1 LTAAFVYPINT
12 SMNIQELDAYNLDDA
27 VKFNDRLNP
36 RLWDKSE
43 HLRDDVR
50 AQLLL
55 IAEDFRES
63 LGVKDLDLQDITI
76 SGSNAAYTYTP
87 NSDIDLHLVVAMPED
102 PVYRELFDAKKFQ
115 YNETH
120 TIKIGG
126 YDVELYVQAA
136 DQPHYSQGIYSVLNN
151 DWIQVPRRAR
161 AAVDDAS
168 TRNKFE
174 TIGHQI
180 EAAIKSGDRQRL
192 DAMAEK
198 IKRMRQTGL
207 EQHGEFGP
215 ENLAFK
221 ILRSQGVLQKLH
233 DARAQARSQELSLK
247 EQPAQP
253 RFTWG
258 FQSEDAGL
266 TWDGVNP
273 TTCMFLNEEDPE
285 PTDEEI
291 LRDFIDFCAKELNI
305 DTLPTVKLR
314 RDPQWPVVNKT
325 FGRYRNDLA
334 MLEVAWGQRHIM
346 DVLRTVA
353 HELTH
358 RHQHERDGEEMDH
371 TAGETGS
378 PWENE
383 ANARAGILM
392 RDYAQ
397 LHPDYFE
404 AGQEEHIDEGIKS
417 TAAVAAVVAA
427 LSGAAPAQA
436 QVQDIIGAVR
446 DIGSIAIAAKKIT
459 RAGLNAEAQQ
469 ELNNYLS
476 VSGDRNSRNLS
487 VIYQLQQRLEQQA
500 EQPTGQ
506 PLPGYTQ
513 QANPATNEASGYI
526 PTKKQAKDPRFSTA
540 LTVDIKPG
548 QLGKEAN
555 KLNLKTNKQGIPQ
568 VANPNGLFEKLSLEL
583 AKFKKSQADEDY
595 SADAP
600 PGPEFK
606 PTMPAGTLRVDVS
619 DVYDWYKIGQHI
631 SNMKGLGKHDFG
643 QGPPSSIISFGDEDT
658 EHEFIG
664 DLKATGLD
672 VTDIDPKDPKKR
684 PGRTIKTDPTYN
696 VTEAFDQPY
705 PLTWEKSEADESVD
719 ALARLPDGS
728 NLSIMFNQ
736 DLDDEGQ
743 GIYSVEFWRDNSQEV
758 SGAGDSHRVFA
769 TVLAAIAQFIEK
781 RKPEQL
787 YFSANKDVE
796 PGQKSGSRS
805 NLYTTLVRRY
815 ANALG
820 YQADISDFAGS
831 TTYKL
836 NQLYEQELNEDEDL
850 DEVKMS
856 PTALRKFADSPAAK
870 GIMVGFEAELIV
882 PDVNTGDDDREM
894 EPDYDADERCTSI
907 QQVIEFFEYDEW
919 GYGISGREAER
930 LQEQLDETYYE
941 WYDEQMMRDFK
952 EEAEDLIKKVM
963 IDEKD
968 WDEDNEIQKQ
978 LELLDLSTDEMNAII
993 NAGERAPKFTTSREQ
1008 QAYSEA
1014 NPAYQKY
1021 LDAQEEAEGLL
1032 DELVQDSVRA
1042 QDKYWDAAIDDFRD
1056 NYQINDDSGFFDD
1069 VDLRWMSDV
1078 ANRFNLSW
1086 PYITFS
1092 EGSGSLDI
1100 DSVAADLSKA
1110 LGMPVVASYSYHGA
1124 QRKPGQFI
1132 IEPDGSLS
1140 PDNSEDGGLEIIS
1153 PPMPIAKAMQKLQAV
1168 IDWAQARGC
1177 YTNSSTGL
1185 HMGVSL
1191 PGQRSFAEADGD
1203 VETAS
1208 ATEKPIDFM
1217 KLALFLGDQ
1226 YVLKDFGRSANNYCR
1241 SSLEKLKEK
1250 RWSPTQ
1256 IATAMEKMRGNLINL
1271 AYKDLADRSPGRD
1284 SINMKDNYV
1293 EFRGAG
1299 GDYLSRESD
1308 EGTTFLENTLLR
1320 YVQALAIA
1328 GDPNAYRDEYA
1339 KKLYKLISPEGDN
1352 TLDLFSKFATG
1363 EIDKEK
1369 LKTEWARKTLSKD
1382 DPGSVDKS
1390 NWVLVNIKSGQRVP
1404 GAEYSGYTK
1413 PEAYALAREKYGGS
1427 LSQTMF
1433 DMQYE
1438 IEPQNSGRWEIYRDD
1453 QGQEEQLEI
1462 IDSPTRGGAVDQA
1475 YDTYTGVIPFK
1486 VRPYYG
1492 NKEAKPEPTRR
1503 AKLAKQIIQKPAQP
1517 KDYNY
1522 EIVNLGDVNLGV
1534 VDKFYA
1540 TNKQD
1545 ADATFDKWLE
1555 MKGLPNDT
1563 SNYGYRPRKQEKEV
1577 DVAQNFST
1585 NPNPTAPIANQ
1596 ARMPNGVPVWLL
1608 FDIDTGSMLKEIPDH
1623 TAREAYQQGM
1633 IWLRSIGAEDPETY
1647 GERFAIKPKIVP
1659 QDATEQEGT
1668 WQIFDATLRQ
1678 PVETFQGTWAQ
1689 ADSIA
1694 RQYETGP
1701 GERNGHEISVRRA
1714 Q

>member
-1 LTAAFVYPINT
+1 
-12 SMNIQELDAYNLDDA
+12 MNIQELDAYNLDDA

-55 IAEDFRES
+55 IAEDFKES
-63 LGVKDLDLQDITI
+63 LGVRDLDLQDITI

-120 TIKIGG
+120 NIKIGG
-126 YDVELYVQAA
+126 YDVELYVQSA

-151 DWIQVPRRAR
+151 KWIQVPRRAK
-161 AAVDDAS
+161 AEVDDAS

-180 EAAIKSGDRQRL
+180 EAAVKSGDRQRL

-207 EQHGEFGP
+207 EHHGEFGP

-258 FQSEDAGL
+258 FQTEDAGL

-291 LRDFIDFCAKELNI
+291 LQDFIDFCAKALDI
-305 DTLPTVKLR
+305 DQLPVIKLR

-325 FGRYRNDLA
+325 FGRYRNDLS
-334 MLEVAWGQRHIM
+334 MLEVAWGRRHIM

-358 RHQHERDGEEMDH
+358 RHQHERDGEKMDH

-392 RDYAQ
+392 RDYAR

-404 AGQEEHIDEGIKS
+404 AGQEEEHIDEGIKS
-417 TAAVAAVVAA
+417 TAAAAAVVAA

-446 DIGSIAIAAKKIT
+446 DIGSIALAAKKIT

-487 VIYQLQQRLEQQA
+487 VIYQLQQRLNQQQD
-500 EQPTGQ
+500 QPTGE

-513 QANPATNEASGYI
+513 QAEPANESASGYI
-526 PTKKQAKDPRFSTA
+526 PTKRQAKDPRFSTA

-583 AKFKKSQADEDY
+583 DKFKKGQADEDY

-619 DVYDWYKIGQHI
+619 DVYDWYKLGQHI

-658 EHEFIG
+658 EHEFIN

-672 VTDIDPKDPKKR
+672 VTDIDPKDPTKR
-684 PGRTIKTDPTYN
+684 PGKKIKTDPTYN
-696 VTEAFDQPY
+696 VNE
-705 PLTWEKSEADESVD
+705 SEE
-719 ALARLPDGS
+719 
-728 NLSIMFNQ
+728 
-736 DLDDEGQ
+736 
-743 GIYSVEFWRDNSQEV
+743 
-758 SGAGDSHRVFA
+758 
-769 TVLAAIAQFIEK
+769 
-781 RKPEQL
+781 
-787 YFSANKDVE
+787 
-796 PGQKSGSRS
+796 
-805 NLYTTLVRRY
+805 
-815 ANALG
+815 
-820 YQADISDFAGS
+820 
-831 TTYKL
+831 
-836 NQLYEQELNEDEDL
+836 L

-856 PTALRKFADSPAAK
+856 PTALKKFADSPAAK
-870 GIMVGFEAELIV
+870 GIMVGFEAEMIV
-882 PDVNTGDDDREM
+882 PDVNTEEEQDM
-894 EPDYDADERCTSI
+894 EADYDADERCRSI
-907 QQVIEFFEYDEW
+907 QQVIEFFEYDEY
-919 GYGISGREAER
+919 GYGISGREAEN
-930 LQEQLDETYYE
+930 LQEKLDEAYFE
-941 WYDEQMMRDFK
+941 WQDEQMMRDFR
-952 EEAEDLIKKVM
+952 EEAEDLVKKVM

-968 WDEDNEIQKQ
+968 WVQEDEVRKQ
-978 LELLDLSTDEMNAII
+978 LDMMEITGEDQEAVLA
-993 NAGERAPKFTTSREQ
+993 AGSRAPTFNSTKEQ
-1008 QAYSEA
+1008 QAYAEEHPEYEKYIEA
-1014 NPAYQKY
+1014 
-1021 LDAQEEAEGLL
+1021 LGEAEGLL
-1032 DELVQDSVRA
+1032 DDLVQDSVSA

-1056 NYQINDDSGFFDD
+1056 SYYVSDDSGFFDD
-1069 VDLRWMSDV
+1069 VGLRYMSDV
-1078 ANRFNLSW
+1078 ANRFDIFW
-1086 PYITFS
+1086 PYMTFPES
-1092 EGSGSLDI
+1092 EGSQDI
-1100 DSVAADLSKA
+1100 DSVADDLSNA
-1110 LGMPVVASYSYHGA
+1110 LGMPVKASYSYHGA
-1124 QRKPGQFI
+1124 TRKPGEFI
-1132 IEPDGSLS
+1132 VEPDGSLS
-1140 PDNSEDGGLEIIS
+1140 ADSYTDGGLEIIS
-1153 PPMPIAKAMQKLQAV
+1153 PPMPIAQAMEKLNQV
-1168 IDWAQARGC
+1168 IEWAQARGC
-1177 YTNSSTGL
+1177 YTNSTTGL

-1191 PGQRSFAEADGD
+1191 PGQRSFAEAEGDD
-1203 VETAS
+1203 VESAP
-1208 ATEKPIDFM
+1208 ATEKPVDFM

-1226 YVLKDFGRSANNYCR
+1226 YVLKEFGRQANSYTASA
-1241 SSLEKLKEK
+1241 LKKLKEK

-1308 EGTTFLENTLLR
+1308 EGMDFLENTLLR

-1328 GDPNAYRDEYA
+1328 GDPTAYRDEYA
-1339 KKLYKLISPEGDN
+1339 KKLYKLISPSGDD
-1352 TLDLFSKFATG
+1352 TLNLFSQFATG
-1363 EIDKEK
+1363 EISSEQ
-1369 LKTEWARKTLSKD
+1369 LKKDWAKRTLEKD
-1382 DPGSVDKS
+1382 DPSAINKG
-1390 NWVLVNIKSGQRVP
+1390 NWVVVDNNTGKTVQGQ
-1404 GAEYSGYTK
+1404 EYSGYT
-1413 PEAYALAREKYGGS
+1413 EDEVREKAKAKISPGGS
-1427 LSQTMF
+1427 DRDF
-1433 DMQYE
+1433 DQAYSIHPKE
-1438 IEPQNSGRWEIYRDD
+1438 TGKWEIYRDD
-1453 QGQEEQLEI
+1453 HGKDETLEI
-1462 IDSPTRGGAVDQA
+1462 IDADRRGEAVDKA
-1475 YDTYTGVIPFK
+1475 YDTYSGVIPFK
-1486 VRPYYG
+1486 VRAYYG
-1492 NKEAKPEPTRR
+1492 DEESKPEPTRR
-1503 AKLAKQIIQKPAQP
+1503 AKLAKNIIQRSAKGNWNVVYRKTGRVIDTIQKVDREQAQKLLKQVAVLHDIP
-1517 KDYNY
+1517 NVEDLEIHAEKDTQA
-1522 EIVNLGDVNLGV
+1522 GQ
-1534 VDKFYA
+1534 A
-1540 TNKQD
+1540 Q
-1545 ADATFDKWLE
+1545 
-1555 MKGLPNDT
+1555 
-1563 SNYGYRPRKQEKEV
+1563 QEKEV
-1577 DVAQNFST
+1577 KPNVAQNFTQQSGEQEVDGTGEPIWQIYQVGTGLVMSEITAGDQQEAAQALQDQLDDWATDDDVRELYAVRPKMAEQSAQST
-1585 NPNPTAPIANQ
+1585 PP
-1596 ARMPNGVPVWLL
+1596 
-1608 FDIDTGSMLKEIPDH
+1608 
-1623 TAREAYQQGM
+1623 
-1633 IWLRSIGAEDPETY
+1633 
-1647 GERFAIKPKIVP
+1647 
-1659 QDATEQEGT
+1659 DATEQTGT
-1668 WQIFDATLRQ
+1668 WQIVDVTLNQ

-1689 ADSIA
+1689 AERIA
-1694 RQYETGP
+1694 QQYETGE
-1701 GERNGHEISVRRA
+1701 GEHNGHELSVRRA
-1714 Q
+1714 

>member
-55 IAEDFRES
+55 IAEDFKES
-63 LGVKDLDLQDITI
+63 LGVRDLDLQDITI

-120 TIKIGG
+120 NIKIGG

-151 DWIQVPRRAR
+151 EWIQVPRRAK
-161 AAVDDAS
+161 AEVDDAS

-180 EAAIKSGDRQRL
+180 EAAVKSGDRQRL

-207 EQHGEFGP
+207 EHHGEFGP

-258 FQSEDAGL
+258 FQTEDAGL

-334 MLEVAWGQRHIM
+334 MLEVAWGRRHIM

-417 TAAVAAVVAA
+417 TAAAAAVVTA

-487 VIYQLQQRLEQQA
+487 VIYQLQQRLNQQQD
-500 EQPTGQ
+500 QPTGE
-506 PLPGYTQ
+506 PLTGYTQ
-513 QANPATNEASGYI
+513 QAEPANESASGYI
-526 PTKKQAKDPRFSTA
+526 PTKRQARDPRFSTA

-583 AKFKKSQADEDY
+583 AKFKKGQADEDY

-619 DVYDWYKIGQHI
+619 DVYDWYKLGQHI

-658 EHEFIG
+658 EHEFID

-672 VTDIDPKDPKKR
+672 VTDIDPADPVKR
-684 PGRTIKTDPTYN
+684 PGKTIKTDPTYN
-696 VTEAFDQPY
+696 VTE
-705 PLTWEKSEADESVD
+705 SEE
-719 ALARLPDGS
+719 
-728 NLSIMFNQ
+728 
-736 DLDDEGQ
+736 
-743 GIYSVEFWRDNSQEV
+743 
-758 SGAGDSHRVFA
+758 
-769 TVLAAIAQFIEK
+769 
-781 RKPEQL
+781 
-787 YFSANKDVE
+787 
-796 PGQKSGSRS
+796 
-805 NLYTTLVRRY
+805 
-815 ANALG
+815 
-820 YQADISDFAGS
+820 
-831 TTYKL
+831 
-836 NQLYEQELNEDEDL
+836 L

-930 LQEQLDETYYE
+930 LQEQLDEAYYE
-941 WYDEQMMRDFK
+941 WHDEQMMRDFK

-978 LELLDLSTDEMNAII
+978 LELIDDLSTDEMNAII

-1021 LDAQEEAEGLL
+1021 LDAQEEADGLL

-1092 EGSGSLDI
+1092 EGEGSLDI
-1100 DSVAADLSKA
+1100 DSVATDLSKA

-1191 PGQRSFAEADGD
+1191 PGQRSFAEAEGD

-1226 YVLKDFGRSANNYCR
+1226 YVLKDFGRSANSYCR

-1250 RWSPTQ
+1250 NWSPTQ

-1363 EIDKEK
+1363 EISSDQ
-1369 LKTEWARKTLSKD
+1369 LKKDWAKRTLEKD
-1382 DPGSVDKS
+1382 DPKAVNKG
-1390 NWVLVNIKSGQRVP
+1390 NWVVVDNNTGKTVQGQ
-1404 GAEYSGYTK
+1404 EYSGYT
-1413 PEAYALAREKYGGS
+1413 EDEVREKAKAKLSPGGS
-1427 LSQTMF
+1427 DRNF
-1433 DMQYE
+1433 DQAYSIHPKE
-1438 IEPQNSGRWEIYRDD
+1438 TGRWEIYRDD
-1453 QGQEEQLEI
+1453 HGKDETLEI
-1462 IDSPTRGGAVDQA
+1462 IDADRKAEAVDKA
-1475 YDTYTGVIPFK
+1475 YDTYSGVIPFK
-1486 VRPYYG
+1486 VRAYYG
-1492 NKEAKPEPTRR
+1492 DEAEKPEPTRR

-1577 DVAQNFST
+1577 NPNVAQNFTQQSGEQEVDGTGEPIWQIYQVGNGLVMSEITAGDQQEAAQALQDQLDDWATDDDVRELYAVRPKMVEQST
-1585 NPNPTAPIANQ
+1585 QSTPP
-1596 ARMPNGVPVWLL
+1596 
-1608 FDIDTGSMLKEIPDH
+1608 
-1623 TAREAYQQGM
+1623 
-1633 IWLRSIGAEDPETY
+1633 
-1647 GERFAIKPKIVP
+1647 
-1659 QDATEQEGT
+1659 DATEQTGT

>member
-1 LTAAFVYPINT
+1 
-12 SMNIQELDAYNLDDA
+12 MNIQELDAYNLDDA

-50 AQLLL
+50 NQLLL
-55 IAEDFRES
+55 IAEDFKES

-87 NSDIDLHLVVAMPED
+87 NSDIDLHLVVTMPKD

-161 AAVDDAS
+161 AAVDDIS

-180 EAAIKSGDRQRL
+180 EAAVKSGNRRRL

-334 MLEVAWGQRHIM
+334 MLEVAWGRRHIM

-417 TAAVAAVVAA
+417 TAAATAVVAA
-427 LSGAAPAQA
+427 LLGAAPAQA

-487 VIYQLQQRLEQQA
+487 VIYQLQQRLEQQQ
-500 EQPTGQ
+500 EQPQGQ

-513 QANPATNEASGYI
+513 QANPPTNEGASGYI
-526 PTKKQAKDPRFSTA
+526 PTKKQARDPRFSTA

-555 KLNLKTNKQGIPQ
+555 KLNLKTNKQGVPQ
-568 VANPNGLFEKLSLEL
+568 VANPNGIV
-583 AKFKKSQADEDY
+583 Q
-595 SADAP
+595 
-600 PGPEFK
+600 
-606 PTMPAGTLRVDVS
+606 R
-619 DVYDWYKIGQHI
+619 
-631 SNMKGLGKHDFG
+631 MKEQL
-643 QGPPSSIISFGDEDT
+643 
-658 EHEFIG
+658 
-664 DLKATGLD
+664 
-672 VTDIDPKDPKKR
+672 
-684 PGRTIKTDPTYN
+684 
-696 VTEAFDQPY
+696 EAF
-705 PLTWEKSEADESVD
+705 K
-719 ALARLPDGS
+719 
-728 NLSIMFNQ
+728 
-736 DLDDEGQ
+736 Q
-743 GIYSVEFWRDNSQEV
+743 GIILESEE
-758 SGAGDSHRVFA
+758 
-769 TVLAAIAQFIEK
+769 
-781 RKPEQL
+781 
-787 YFSANKDVE
+787 
-796 PGQKSGSRS
+796 
-805 NLYTTLVRRY
+805 
-815 ANALG
+815 
-820 YQADISDFAGS
+820 
-831 TTYKL
+831 
-836 NQLYEQELNEDEDL
+836 L

-856 PTALRKFADSPAAK
+856 PSALKKFADSPAAE
-870 GIMVGFEAELIV
+870 GIQVGFEAELIV
-882 PDVNTGDDDREM
+882 PDVNTGDNEGDM
-894 EPDYDADERCTSI
+894 EADYDADERCTSI
-907 QQVIEFFEYDEW
+907 QQVIEFFEYDEY

-930 LQEQLDETYYE
+930 LQERLDEAYYE

-978 LELLDLSTDEMNAII
+978 LELLDIPTDEFNAII
-993 NAGERAPKFTTSREQ
+993 QAGERAPKFTTSKEQ
-1008 QAYSEA
+1008 QAYAEA

-1056 NYQINDDSGFFDD
+1056 NYQIDDDSGFFDD
-1069 VDLRWMSDV
+1069 VDLRYMSDV
-1078 ANRFNLSW
+1078 ANRFDIYW
-1086 PYITFS
+1086 PYMTFGES
-1092 EGSGSLDI
+1092 EGSLDI
-1100 DSVAADLSKA
+1100 DSVADDLSKA

-1153 PPMPIAKAMQKLQAV
+1153 PPMPIAKAMEKLQAV

-1191 PGQRSFAEADGD
+1191 PGQRSFAEAEGD
-1203 VETAS
+1203 AEPAP

-1226 YVLKDFGRSANNYCR
+1226 YVLKDFGRSANSYCR

-1308 EGTTFLENTLLR
+1308 EGTAFLENTLLR

-1382 DPGSVDKS
+1382 DPGSIDKS

-1475 YDTYTGVIPFK
+1475 YDIYTGVIPFK

-1540 TNKQD
+1540 ANKQD
-1545 ADATFDKWLE
+1545 ADATFDKWLK

-1563 SNYGYRPRKQEKEV
+1563 SDYGYRPRKQEKEV

-1596 ARMPNGVPVWLL
+1596 ARASNGVPIWDLV
-1608 FDIDTGSMLKEIPDH
+1608 DRGTDNVINSTADH
-1623 TAREAYQQGM
+1623 TAREAWGQFTRY
-1633 IWLRSIGAEDPETY
+1633 LTDIGAEDPATF
-1647 GERFAIKPKIVP
+1647 GQRFTIRAQISP
-1659 QDATEQEGT
+1659 QDAREQEGT

-1689 ADSIA
+1689 AERIA
-1694 RQYETGP
+1694 QQYETGP

-1714 Q
+1714 

>member
-1 LTAAFVYPINT
+1 MTAAFVYPINT

-50 AQLLL
+50 NQLLL
-55 IAEDFRES
+55 IAEDFKES

-87 NSDIDLHLVVAMPED
+87 NSDIDLHLVVTMPKD

-161 AAVDDAS
+161 AAVDDIS

-180 EAAIKSGDRQRL
+180 EAAVKSGNRRRL

-334 MLEVAWGQRHIM
+334 MLEVAWGRRHIM

-417 TAAVAAVVAA
+417 TAAATAVVAA
-427 LSGAAPAQA
+427 LLGAAPAQA

-487 VIYQLQQRLEQQA
+487 VIYQLQQRLEQQQ
-500 EQPTGQ
+500 EQPQGQ

-513 QANPATNEASGYI
+513 QANPPTNEGASGYI
-526 PTKKQAKDPRFSTA
+526 PTKKQARDPRFSTA

-555 KLNLKTNKQGIPQ
+555 KLNLKTNKQGVPQ
-568 VANPNGLFEKLSLEL
+568 VANPNGIV
-583 AKFKKSQADEDY
+583 Q
-595 SADAP
+595 
-600 PGPEFK
+600 
-606 PTMPAGTLRVDVS
+606 R
-619 DVYDWYKIGQHI
+619 
-631 SNMKGLGKHDFG
+631 MKEQL
-643 QGPPSSIISFGDEDT
+643 
-658 EHEFIG
+658 
-664 DLKATGLD
+664 
-672 VTDIDPKDPKKR
+672 
-684 PGRTIKTDPTYN
+684 
-696 VTEAFDQPY
+696 EAF
-705 PLTWEKSEADESVD
+705 K
-719 ALARLPDGS
+719 
-728 NLSIMFNQ
+728 
-736 DLDDEGQ
+736 Q
-743 GIYSVEFWRDNSQEV
+743 GIILESEE
-758 SGAGDSHRVFA
+758 
-769 TVLAAIAQFIEK
+769 
-781 RKPEQL
+781 
-787 YFSANKDVE
+787 
-796 PGQKSGSRS
+796 
-805 NLYTTLVRRY
+805 
-815 ANALG
+815 
-820 YQADISDFAGS
+820 
-831 TTYKL
+831 
-836 NQLYEQELNEDEDL
+836 L

-856 PTALRKFADSPAAK
+856 PSALKKFADSPAAE
-870 GIMVGFEAELIV
+870 GIQVGFEAELIV
-882 PDVNTGDDDREM
+882 PDVNTGDNEGDM
-894 EPDYDADERCTSI
+894 EADYDADERCTSI
-907 QQVIEFFEYDEW
+907 QQVIEFFEYDEY

-930 LQEQLDETYYE
+930 LQERLDEAYYE

-978 LELLDLSTDEMNAII
+978 LELLDIPTDEFNAII
-993 NAGERAPKFTTSREQ
+993 QAGERAPKFTTSKEQ
-1008 QAYSEA
+1008 QAYAEA

-1056 NYQINDDSGFFDD
+1056 NYQIDDDSGFFDD
-1069 VDLRWMSDV
+1069 VDLRYMSDV
-1078 ANRFNLSW
+1078 ANRFDIYW
-1086 PYITFS
+1086 PYMTFGES
-1092 EGSGSLDI
+1092 EGSLDI
-1100 DSVAADLSKA
+1100 DSVADDLSKA

-1153 PPMPIAKAMQKLQAV
+1153 PPMPIAKAMEKLQAV

-1191 PGQRSFAEADGD
+1191 PGQRSFAEAEGD
-1203 VETAS
+1203 AEPAP

-1226 YVLKDFGRSANNYCR
+1226 YVLKDFGRSANSYCR

-1308 EGTTFLENTLLR
+1308 EGTAFLENTLLR

-1382 DPGSVDKS
+1382 DPGSIDKS

-1475 YDTYTGVIPFK
+1475 YDIYTGVIPFK

-1540 TNKQD
+1540 ANKQD
-1545 ADATFDKWLE
+1545 ADATFDKWLK

-1563 SNYGYRPRKQEKEV
+1563 SDYGYRPRKQEKEV

-1596 ARMPNGVPVWLL
+1596 ARASNGVPIWDLV
-1608 FDIDTGSMLKEIPDH
+1608 DRGTDNVINSTADH
-1623 TAREAYQQGM
+1623 TAREAWGQFTRY
-1633 IWLRSIGAEDPETY
+1633 LTDIGAEDPATF
-1647 GERFAIKPKIVP
+1647 GQRFTIRAQISP
-1659 QDATEQEGT
+1659 QDAREQEGT

-1689 ADSIA
+1689 AERIA
-1694 RQYETGP
+1694 QQYETGP

-1714 Q
+1714 